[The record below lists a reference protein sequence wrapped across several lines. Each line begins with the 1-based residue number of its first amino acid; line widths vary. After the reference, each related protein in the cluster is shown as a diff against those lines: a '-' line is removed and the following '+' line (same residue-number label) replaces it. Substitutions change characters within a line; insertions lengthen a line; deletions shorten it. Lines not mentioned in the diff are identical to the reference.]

1 MNQYIKHYSCLLEES
16 ENAQQD
22 QMEQMHREFEDLTNS
37 KREAIQNLNLERQAS
52 KTKDEIIKSQDAK
65 ILDLEVS
72 YFHMI

>member
-1 MNQYIKHYSCLLEES
+1 V
-16 ENAQQD
+16 QQD
-22 QMEQMHREFEDLTNS
+22 QMEKMQREFEDITNS
-37 KREAIQNLNLERQAS
+37 KREAIENLNLERQAS